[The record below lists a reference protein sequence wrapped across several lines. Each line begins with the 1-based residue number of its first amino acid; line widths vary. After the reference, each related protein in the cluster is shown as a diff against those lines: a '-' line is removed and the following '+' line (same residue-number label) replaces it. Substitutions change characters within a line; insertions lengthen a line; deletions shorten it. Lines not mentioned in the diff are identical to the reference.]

1 MGFFD
6 GLGKKVVDAGQKTK
20 GMSDAVCINYL
31 IMQEENK
38 INNMYYKIGKL
49 YASIHSN
56 DCEEEFLEMI
66 NTIAELEQ
74 NIWNYRDQIQNIKG
88 VQCCEKCGADIPKG
102 VLFCSSC
109 GTPIPKTE
117 IQVTDDHNKCPN
129 CGNAV
134 EKGVRFCIFCGNPM
148 GQSEGLNTELQGFKI
163 SEDEAS
169 FEIIE
174 KQCPNCGS
182 KLEDDFIF
190 CDNCGIKL

>member
-1 MGFFD
+1 MDNTKESKMGFFD

-20 GMSDAVCINYL
+20 GMSDVVCINYL
-31 IMQEENK
+31 IAQEENK

-102 VLFCSSC
+102 VYSVVLAEPPFRRQRHKLLMIIISVPTVVMLSRKVDRKNENCVFYS
-109 GTPIPKTE
+109 
-117 IQVTDDHNKCPN
+117 NKS
-129 CGNAV
+129 
-134 EKGVRFCIFCGNPM
+134 IF
-148 GQSEGLNTELQGFKI
+148 
-163 SEDEAS
+163 
-169 FEIIE
+169 
-174 KQCPNCGS
+174 
-182 KLEDDFIF
+182 
-190 CDNCGIKL
+190 